1 MLLTLWYG
9 GEQLVEPVD
18 IDDEI
23 RQQAPIV
30 TVNDRSS
37 VEAPVMTVPPT
48 STAFAELLSSIASS
62 MSRMAASLQRLD
74 GAQATDDAVIAAVVA
89 DRRSGCAELG
99 RIHGTWA
106 TYGAHVSEVGRSPW
120 CTPSPQ
126 LHALY
131 DV

>member
-89 DRRSGCAELG
+89 DRRSWCAELC
-99 RIHGTWA
+99 RIHGT
-106 TYGAHVSEVGRSPW
+106 
-120 CTPSPQ
+120 
-126 LHALY
+126 
-131 DV
+131 